1 MKRVNKEVDV
11 NKEYK
16 SIELILENCDT
27 IVIPESQI
35 KMLRLEKCIKSYES
49 KVCGSI
55 VESDKSKKLVLQI
68 SKEGNKEYYPFK
80 QKEFKEYIFDRI
92 KRGLDITSLEIEYK
106 SKERKKIYVLWKDDY
121 SQVNKYQKCY
131 DLKNGDL
138 LIIIGKNKNPQIYL

>member
-1 MKRVNKEVDV
+1 M

-49 KVCGSI
+49 KICGDI
-55 VESDKSKKLVLQI
+55 VESTECKKLVLQI

-80 QKEFKEYIFDRI
+80 QKELKEYIFDRI
-92 KRGLDITSLEIEYK
+92 KRGLDITGIEIEYK
-106 SKERKKIYVLWKDDY
+106 GKGKKKKIYVLWKDDY
-121 SQVNKYQKCY
+121 SQVNAYQRCY
-131 DLKNGDL
+131 DLKNEDL
-138 LIIIGKNKNPQIYL
+138 LIIIGKNKNAHIYIQEIS

>member
-1 MKRVNKEVDV
+1 MNK
-11 NKEYK
+11 KYK

-35 KMLRLEKCIKSYES
+35 KMLRLEKCIKSYEG
-49 KVCGSI
+49 KICGGI
-55 VESDKSKKLVLQI
+55 VESNKCKKLVLQI

-92 KRGLDITSLEIEYK
+92 KRGLDITSIEIEYK

-121 SQVNKYQKCY
+121 SQVNNYQKCY
-131 DLKNGDL
+131 DLKNEDL
-138 LIIIGKNKNPQIYL
+138 LVIIGKNKDPQIYL